1 MTDFT
6 DIQRRMHDLNI
17 DYARREP
24 KDPTQWAARYEAVA
38 TEARTAGMPE
48 AIVSDFELY
57 ERKNFF
63 VS

>member
-1 MTDFT
+1 
-6 DIQRRMHDLNI
+6 MHDLNI

-48 AIVSDFELY
+48 VIVSDFELY